1 VNPIALRTAAA
12 LLATAALTPA
22 ALAADPSLTAGEW
35 SIVEMDGKR
44 VPTPATMNFTR
55 VRWLGLQTP
64 CGPLSGWYRH
74 SGTTLNIH
82 IAGRARHEIGYRS
95 SCQGIDYQ
103 LLLGRVRT
111 YKADGDSL
119 VLLGQ
124 GDKPVAR
131 LIKKK

>member
-1 VNPIALRTAAA
+1 MNPISVRLAAA
-12 LLATAALTPA
+12 LLAAVAMTPA

-35 SIVEMDGKR
+35 SIIEMEGKP
-44 VPTPATMNFTR
+44 VPTPATINFTR
-55 VRWLGLQTP
+55 VRWLGVQTS
-64 CGPLSGWYRH
+64 CGPLSGWYRR
-74 SGTTLNIH
+74 SGGTLSIH

-119 VLLGQ
+119 VFLGQ
-124 GDKPVAR
+124 DDKPIAR
-131 LIKKK
+131 LSKKK